1 MKELEK
7 TKRISIASVLFIL
20 IVLIA
25 VLSYKKP
32 KHLYAYNTKS
42 TLEEITSNNH
52 FAYLE
57 DLKTEEI
64 ALVDIRN
71 QFEFE
76 KGHLEGALNMYAPE
90 ILNEENSTIL
100 NNLKTA
106 NKTIILYGANPN
118 EVTVSYLLLYQLGF
132 NNIKIASIENTY
144 NQNQLITKDVIL
156 EKSLADIKGFINESI
171 KKAKI
176 EAKPIPVKI
185 APPKKVITVE
195 KKKKAPA
202 EGGC

>member
-1 MKELEK
+1 M
-7 TKRISIASVLFIL
+7 R
-20 IVLIA
+20 
-25 VLSYKKP
+25 KP
-32 KHLYAYNTKS
+32 KIKLVIRLLILKIQ
-42 TLEEITSNNH
+42 ITSNNH

-57 DLKTEEI
+57 DLKAEEV
-64 ALVDIRN
+64 ALIDIRN

-76 KGHLEGALNMYAPE
+76 KGHLEGALNLYAPE

-100 NNLKTA
+100 TNLKAA

>member
-7 TKRISIASVLFIL
+7 TKRISIAAVLFIL

-32 KHLYAYNTKS
+32 KHLYAFNTKN

-52 FAYLE
+52 FANLE
-57 DLKTEEI
+57 DLKVAEV
-64 ALVDIRN
+64 ALIDIRN

-76 KGHLEGALNMYAPE
+76 KGHLEGAINMYAPE
-90 ILNEENSTIL
+90 ILNEENSSIL
-100 NNLKTA
+100 NNLKA
-106 NKTIILYGANPN
+106 SNKTIILYGTNPN
-118 EVTVSYLLLYQLGF
+118 EVTVPYLLLFQLGY
-132 NNIKIASIENTY
+132 NNIKIASIENSY
-144 NQNQLITKDVIL
+144 YQNQLISKNVIL
-156 EKSLADIKGFINESI
+156 EKSNADIKGFIDESI
-171 KKAKI
+171 KKAQI
-176 EAKPIPVKI
+176 VAKPIPVKI
-185 APPKKVITVE
+185 APPKKVITIE